1 MDGSTFRIREK
12 EAEDW
17 LSSNFPRLFDL
28 YQWSNKGDPKNYFN
42 CKALLPIAYL
52 GVESY
57 AQLEKTLAR
66 LDSAA
71 WENLR
76 DKALPYVT
84 VDDPVRRYQQL
95 FSALDEA
102 RGYAFLADEGYERIE
117 FIKPNKN
124 KEGDRKSPDLSA
136 TRGGLIAILEVKT
149 FNESDPSLGPDAPWR
164 HEATK
169 VRQDLSDEFK
179 AKLVSTIEQARKQLN
194 GWPHASDR
202 KIVLLV
208 VRFDIGQKT
217 SAQSYA
223 ELESFIA
230 SQPMQDGIEVYHQAT
245 Y

>member
-1 MDGSTFRIREK
+1 MDVSSFRIREK

-28 YQWSNKGDPKNYFN
+28 YQWSNKGDPKNYF
-42 CKALLPIAYL
+42 KELFPIAYL
-52 GVESY
+52 GWESY
-57 AQLEKTLAR
+57 VHLEKTLGR

-71 WENLR
+71 WEQLR

-84 VDDPVRRYQQL
+84 ADDARRRHQQL
-95 FSALDEA
+95 ISTLDEA
-102 RGYAFLADEGYERIE
+102 RGYVFLADQGYDRIE
-117 FIKPNKN
+117 FIKPKNNK
-124 KEGDRKSPDLSA
+124 KGQHQSPDLAAIKSGS
-136 TRGGLIAILEVKT
+136 TAILEVKT

>member
-1 MDGSTFRIREK
+1 MDVSSFRIREK

-17 LSSNFPRLFDL
+17 LSSNSPRLFDL
-28 YQWSNKGDPKNYFN
+28 YQWSNKGDPKNYF
-42 CKALLPIAYL
+42 KELFPIAYL
-52 GVESY
+52 GWESY
-57 AQLEKTLAR
+57 VHLEKTRGR

-71 WENLR
+71 WEQLR

-84 VDDPVRRYQQL
+84 ADDARRRHQQL
-95 FSALDEA
+95 ISTLDEA
-102 RGYAFLADEGYERIE
+102 RGYVFLADQGYDRIE
-117 FIKPNKN
+117 FIKPKNNK
-124 KEGDRKSPDLSA
+124 KGHHQSPDLAAIKSGS
-136 TRGGLIAILEVKT
+136 TAILEVKT

-164 HEATK
+164 HQATK